1 MPDGEPVPLLTR
13 HKGVVTVSEIDIG
26 VGSAYNSRVM
36 RDQNSGRG
44 QGSAGRPRR
53 DSFSSDNQC
62 FAPRPDFQDFYDP
75 GTRNDSSGAP
85 RRGRKGVNLPGPSR
99 TAAPHPASSQALS
112 SRPAP
117 SRPVSSHPVSSRPA
131 ASGTSRPAVSKT
143 EAPAGSEQWRT
154 PWVQLKYFTYNP
166 AVFPRMLG
174 TSSSDAQAGGLIN
187 VYDKNGELFGGGF
200 WNPRSRTPL
209 RMLHHGPEPLTGEDL
224 EQAIRRAVSW
234 RRNDCRL
241 DEVSNAYRVIHGDS
255 DGLGGLIVDR
265 YADVLS
271 LEVSTLGVWLRLGR
285 WLPLMH
291 ELCGTSRHVIA
302 VDESIARM
310 EGIDL
315 TQAPPSAPV
324 HKVRITEHGVHYEVD
339 FAQGHKT
346 GFFCDQRDNRLK
358 LARLSAG
365 KSLLDLCCYSGGFSI
380 QAKLHGAAE
389 VTAVDLDEKAI
400 AMAQRN
406 ANINA
411 AHGPL
416 RIDFVHAD
424 AFVYARQ
431 MVRNGKLFDTVLLD
445 PPKFVLGRDEE
456 KEEGLRKY
464 HDLNLLGLQ
473 CVRRGGLF
481 VTCSCSGL
489 VSPAEFEKVVIKAA
503 QRLGRRL
510 QILEMT
516 GPGWDHPFLSTYPEG
531 RYLKVL
537 WARVLK

>member
-1 MPDGEPVPLLTR
+1 MD
-13 HKGVVTVSEIDIG
+13 
-26 VGSAYNSRVM
+26 ANSYR
-36 RDQNSGRG
+36 
-44 QGSAGRPRR
+44 A
-53 DSFSSDNQC
+53 SDR
-62 FAPRPDFQDFYDP
+62 APRPWKP
-75 GTRNDSSGAP
+75 RNDRSPCRAAGNPSSAP
-85 RRGRKGVNLPGPSR
+85 RRNPVA
-99 TAAPHPASSQALS
+99 TA
-112 SRPAP
+112 PAP
-117 SRPVSSHPVSSRPA
+117 
-131 ASGTSRPAVSKT
+131 
-143 EAPAGSEQWRT
+143 EGSEHWLK

-174 TSSSDAQAGGLIN
+174 AVSAGAVQGGLIN

-200 WNPRSRTPL
+200 WNPQSRTPL
-209 RMLHHGPEPLTGEDL
+209 RMLSHGSQPLAEEDL
-224 EQAIRRAVSW
+224 DAAIRRAVAW
-234 RRNDCRL
+234 RREDCAL
-241 DEVSNAYRVIHGDS
+241 DATTSAYRVIHGDS

-271 LEVSTLGVWLRLGR
+271 LEVTTLGAWQRLPR
-285 WLPLMH
+285 WLPLLH
-291 ELCGTSRHVIA
+291 ELCGTSRHVIS
-302 VDESIARM
+302 VDEGIARM
-310 EGIDL
+310 EGIDPA
-315 TQAPPSAPV
+315 TAPESKPV
-324 HKVRITEHGVHYEVD
+324 QKVRIVENGINFEVD

-358 LARLSAG
+358 LSRLVEG

-380 QAKLHGAAE
+380 HAKLHGKAKE

-400 AMAQRN
+400 AMAKRN

-411 AHGPL
+411 AQGPL

-431 MVRNGKLFDTVLLD
+431 MVKNGRQFDVVLLD

-464 HDLNLLGLQ
+464 NDLNMLGLQ

-489 VSPAEFEKVVIKAA
+489 VSPGEFEKTVIKAA

-537 WARVLK
+537 WARVLA

>member
-1 MPDGEPVPLLTR
+1 MRKLNGVEPF
-13 HKGVVTVSEIDIG
+13 SE
-26 VGSAYNSRVM
+26 
-36 RDQNSGRG
+36 
-44 QGSAGRPRR
+44 RR
-53 DSFSSDNQC
+53 TN
-62 FAPRPDFQDFYDP
+62 R
-75 GTRNDSSGAP
+75 
-85 RRGRKGVNLPGPSR
+85 
-99 TAAPHPASSQALS
+99 
-112 SRPAP
+112 P
-117 SRPVSSHPVSSRPA
+117 SRPWKARQERSSRPA
-131 ASGTSRPAVSKT
+131 ASPRR
-143 EAPAGSEQWRT
+143 APAAAHPAPEGSEAWKR
-154 PWVQLKYFTYNP
+154 PWVQLRYFTYNP

-174 TSSSDAQAGGLIN
+174 AVSADAEQGGIID
-187 VYDKNGELFGGGF
+187 VYDKNGALFGGGF
-200 WNPRSRTPL
+200 CNPQRRTPL
-209 RMLHHGPEPLTGEDL
+209 RMLSHGAEPLTEEDL
-224 EQAIRRAVSW
+224 EAAIRRAVAW
-234 RRNDCRL
+234 RRNDCSL
-241 DEVSNAYRVIHGDS
+241 DATTSAYRIIHGDS

-271 LEVSTLGVWLRLGR
+271 LEVTTLGVWQRLPR
-285 WLPLMH
+285 WLPLLH
-291 ELCGTSRHVIA
+291 ELCGTSRHVIS
-302 VDESIARM
+302 VDEGIARM
-310 EGIDL
+310 EGIDPA
-315 TQAPPSAPV
+315 TAPESKPV
-324 HKVRITEHGVHYEVD
+324 QKVRIVENGVNFEVD

-358 LARLSAG
+358 LSRLVEG
-365 KSLLDLCCYSGGFSI
+365 KTMLDLCCYSGGFSI
-380 QAKLHGAAE
+380 HAKLHGKAKE

-400 AMAQRN
+400 AMAKRN

-411 AHGPL
+411 SGGPL

-431 MVRNGKLFDTVLLD
+431 MVKNGRTFDVVLLD

-464 HDLNLLGLQ
+464 HDLNMLGLQ

-489 VSPAEFEKVVIKAA
+489 VSPGEFEKTVIKAA

-537 WARVLK
+537 WARVLV

>member
-1 MPDGEPVPLLTR
+1 MQPGHADNEYP
-13 HKGVVTVSEIDIG
+13 KS
-26 VGSAYNSRVM
+26 SRREM
-36 RDQNSGRG
+36 TQRG
-44 QGSAGRPRR
+44 QGRGERR
-53 DSFSSDNQC
+53 LGSSMQSRGEQPDGGFSSPGRFQH
-62 FAPRPDFQDFYDP
+62 RPSKRPQQQEKS
-75 GTRNDSSGAP
+75 TRFPD
-85 RRGRKGVNLPGPSR
+85 
-99 TAAPHPASSQALS
+99 AATT
-112 SRPAP
+112 
-117 SRPVSSHPVSSRPA
+117 PA
-131 ASGTSRPAVSKT
+131 ATP
-143 EAPAGSEQWRT
+143 PAGSEQWVR

-174 TSSSDAQAGGLIN
+174 ASSPDAAAGGLIN
-187 VYDKNGELFGGGF
+187 VYDKNGEFFGSGF

-209 RMLHHGPEPLTGEDL
+209 RMLRHGSEPLSEEDL
-224 EQAIRRAVSW
+224 EEALRRAVAW
-234 RRNDCRL
+234 RREDCRL
-241 DEVSNAYRVIHGDS
+241 DEVSGAYRVIHGDS
-255 DGLGGLIVDR
+255 DGLGGLIADR

-271 LEVSTLGVWLRLGR
+271 LEVSTLGVWQRLDR
-285 WLPLMH
+285 WLPLLH
-291 ELCGTSRHVIA
+291 ELCGTRRHVIS
-302 VDESIARM
+302 VDESVARM
-310 EGIDL
+310 EGID
-315 TQAPPSAPV
+315 TTRAPESAPV
-324 HKVRITEHGVHYEVD
+324 GKVRITEHGVRYEVD
-339 FAQGHKT
+339 FAMGHKT

-358 LARLSAG
+358 LARLAAG

-380 QAKLHGAAE
+380 QARLHGAAE

-400 AMAQRN
+400 AMAKRN
-406 ANINA
+406 ANLNA
-411 AHGPL
+411 ENGPL

-431 MVRNGKLFDTVLLD
+431 MVRNGKSFDIVLLD
-445 PPKFVLGRDEE
+445 PPKFVLGRNEE

-464 HDLNLLGLQ
+464 HDLNMLGLQ

-537 WARVLK
+537 WARVIN

>member
-1 MPDGEPVPLLTR
+1 M
-13 HKGVVTVSEIDIG
+13 
-26 VGSAYNSRVM
+26 N
-36 RDQNSGRG
+36 
-44 QGSAGRPRR
+44 RP
-53 DSFSSDNQC
+53 
-62 FAPRPDFQDFYDP
+62 PRPWKQKNSFARP
-75 GTRNDSSGAP
+75 SAP
-85 RRGRKGVNLPGPSR
+85 RR
-99 TAAPHPASSQALS
+99 
-112 SRPAP
+112 PAP
-117 SRPVSSHPVSSRPA
+117 APRR
-131 ASGTSRPAVSKT
+131 
-143 EAPAGSEQWRT
+143 APADAPEGSENWLQ

-174 TSSSDAQAGGLIN
+174 AVSPQAEKGGLIH

-200 WNPRSRTPL
+200 WNPQSRTPL
-209 RMLHHGPEPLTGEDL
+209 RMLTHGQEPLTEDML
-224 EQAIRRAVSW
+224 DEAIRRAVAW
-234 RRNDCRL
+234 RREDCRL
-241 DEVSNAYRVIHGDS
+241 DATTDAYRIIHGDS

-271 LEVSTLGVWLRLGR
+271 LEVTTLGVWQRLPR
-285 WLPLMH
+285 WLPLLH
-291 ELCGTSRHVIA
+291 ELCGTHRHVIS
-302 VDESIARM
+302 VDDGIARM
-310 EGIDL
+310 EGIDPA
-315 TQAPPSAPV
+315 TAPPSEPV
-324 HKVRITEHGVHYEVD
+324 RRVRIVENGVHFEVD

-358 LARLSAG
+358 LARLAAG
-365 KSLLDLCCYSGGFSI
+365 KSMLDLCCYSGGFSI
-380 QAKLHGAAE
+380 QAKLHGAEE

-400 AMAQRN
+400 AMAKRN

-411 AHGPL
+411 SRGPL
-416 RIDFVHAD
+416 HIDFVHAD

-431 MVRNGKLFDTVLLD
+431 MVKNGKTFDVVLLD

-464 HDLNLLGLQ
+464 NDLNMLGLQ

-489 VSPAEFEKVVIKAA
+489 VSPGEFEKTVIKAA

-537 WARVLK
+537 WARVLL